1 MKIKYRNN
9 TFRTNDSPW
18 CTDCDIYKYVDINT
32 CARLCGKKESFGGFN
47 ITDDCEIL
55 EL

>member
-1 MKIKYRNN
+1 MKIKYRDITLNPN
-9 TFRTNDSPW
+9 ISPW
-18 CTDCDIYKYVDINT
+18 CIDCDIYKYADINT
-32 CARLCGKKESFGGFN
+32 CTRLCGKKEPFGGFN